1 MTIHHPA
8 NREEWLKLRHQFVS
22 STESSAL
29 FGLNPYMTAFELFHA
44 KRAAEPTQ
52 FEASERMQW
61 GLRLEDAI
69 ARGLAEDYGIKVRK
83 LNSFVVNSN
92 GMGAS
97 FDYEV
102 VGIKED
108 ATPEDTSLQGMY
120 RDLGPGILEIKNVDW
135 LVYRNNW
142 TNDGGV
148 MEAPPHIEIQVQH
161 QLHVIERSWAA
172 IGVLVGGNSL
182 KMLVRERDPEVGERL
197 ALASERFWK
206 RIEANKPPKPVMP
219 ADADVV
225 AKIYN
230 QCEAGKIIDAQSD
243 SETALEIERLAKEYE
258 EASIHIKAHENR
270 KKAAK
275 ASLLTLIGDAERV
288 LCRDGFTITASMVAE
303 TEVKAFTRASYRNF
317 TVRKKKESKGE

>member
-8 NREEWLKLRHQFVS
+8 SREEWLSLRHRFVS

-29 FGLNPYMTAFELFHA
+29 FGLNPYLTAFELFYA

-83 LNSFVVNSN
+83 LNSFVSRD

-102 VGIKED
+102 VGVKD
-108 ATPEDTSLQGMY
+108 DVTPEDTSLQGMY

-142 TNDGGV
+142 TNDDGRS
-148 MEAPPHIEIQVQH
+148 EAPPHIEIQVQH

-182 KMLVRERDPEVGERL
+182 KMLVRERDPVVGERL

-230 QCEAGKIIDAQSD
+230 HTEEGKLLDAQSD

-258 EASIHIKAHENR
+258 EASIHITAHENR

-275 ASLLTLIGDAERV
+275 ASLLVLVNDAERV
-288 LCRDGFTITASMVAE
+288 LCRDGYTITARMVAE

-317 TVRKKKESKGE
+317 TVRKKKETKGE